1 MKTLYVRI
9 AKNKENQRFWRC
21 GIEFGQAWKK
31 VSDLDDATAQRLK
44 EEQML
49 EVTEMCP
56 AELEEDAQAGDS
68 AVAIVPAVELSVPP
82 ADAPVA
88 VAEVIAVE
96 AAPAE
101 FVAPPADAPA
111 VVAEVVAVEAVPVE
125 VVAAPAEAP
134 TAVSEVVAVEAAP
147 VEAAAAKAA
156 SAKRTKA
163 VK

>member
-49 EVTEMCP
+49 EATEMCP
-56 AELEEDAQAGDS
+56 AEQEEDAQAGDS

-82 ADAPVA
+82 ADAPAA
-88 VAEVIAVE
+88 VAEVVPAE
-96 AAPAE
+96 AAPVE
-101 FVAPPADAPA
+101 VVAPPADAPA
-111 VVAEVVAVEAVPVE
+111 VVAEVVV
-125 VVAAPAEAP
+125 
-134 TAVSEVVAVEAAP
+134 
-147 VEAAAAKAA
+147 VEAAATEAA
-156 SAKRTKA
+156 ATEAAPAKRTKA
-163 VK
+163 AK

>member
-49 EVTEMCP
+49 EATEMCP

-68 AVAIVPAVELSVPP
+68 AVAIVPAVELFVPP
-82 ADAPVA
+82 ADAP
-88 VAEVIAVE
+88 EVVAVE
-96 AAPAE
+96 AAPVEVIPAE
-101 FVAPPADAPA
+101 AAPVEVVAPPADAPA
-111 VVAEVVAVEAVPVE
+111 VVAEVVAVEA
-125 VVAAPAEAP
+125 
-134 TAVSEVVAVEAAP
+134 AP
-147 VEAAAAKAA
+147 VEPAAAETAP
-156 SAKRTKA
+156 AKRTKA